1 MKSLEKR
8 ENKNKR
14 KSKTV
19 ILFSFQQILSIINKK
34 NETIYQKMGM
44 RKERMIYISKKSWIR
59 AYKVTEINYDTK
71 ILLTSLK
78 FYKIK

>member
-19 ILFSFQQILSIINKK
+19 ILFSFQQILFIINKK

-78 FYKIK
+78 FYKKK

>member
-19 ILFSFQQILSIINKK
+19 ILFSFQQILFIINKK

>member
-19 ILFSFQQILSIINKK
+19 ILFSFQQILFIINKK

-78 FYKIK
+78 FYKNK

>member
-59 AYKVTEINYDTK
+59 AYKVTGINYDTK